1 LKKLLVASG
10 SNHLTI
16 LQFLFQ
22 MDIQRKKFK
31 NIVQLVGKMIRY
43 NFRIIFGGRFIW
55 FLLAAFA
62 FFVFINVS
70 GALSGQ
76 NFDEEYVYN
85 CLLFTASLL
94 IFYPMTFGIQN
105 DVDAGILEILFGIPD
120 YRYKV
125 WLVRI
130 VLVFVL
136 VTLILTGF
144 TVLSHFLLTPVNL
157 FEMTSQVMFPVFFI
171 GSMAF
176 MFSTVIKNGNGTA
189 VVMVILG
196 VLAFILSES
205 IRRSMWNVF
214 LNPFNIGQNMNEMIW
229 EGIVNRNRIF
239 LIAGGLVFLLYG
251 LFNLQKREKFI

>member
-1 LKKLLVASG
+1 MDNQRNKFG
-10 SNHLTI
+10 NR
-16 LQFLFQ
+16 LQ
-22 MDIQRKKFK
+22 
-31 NIVQLVGKMIRY
+31 VTGKMIRY

-62 FFVFINVS
+62 FFVFIAITGVLEGDNP
-70 GALSGQ
+70 
-76 NFDEEYVYN
+76 DEEYVYN
-85 CLLFTASLL
+85 CLLFPAILL

-125 WLVRI
+125 WLVRV

-136 VTLILTGF
+136 VSLILGGF
-144 TVLSHFLLTPVNL
+144 AVLSYIFLSPLNL
-157 FEMTSQVMFPVFFI
+157 FEMTRQVMYPVFFL

-176 MFSTVIKNGNGTA
+176 MFSTIIRNGNGTA

-196 VLAFILSES
+196 VLALIMTDSVE
-205 IRRSMWNVF
+205 RTMWNIF
-214 LNPFNIGQNMNEMIW
+214 LNPFNVPRNMNEMIW
-229 EGIVNRNRIF
+229 SGIVDKNRIF
-239 LIAGGLVFLLYG
+239 LTVAGLVFILYG